1 MAKGVLLIISG
12 PSGSGKGTIVEQLV
26 SELGYCVSISATT
39 RNPRP
44 NEKDGI
50 HYFFKTKEEFEK
62 MIEKGELLEH
72 AAFCGNYYGTPK
84 KYVEEQLESGKNIIL
99 EIEVQGA
106 LQVKKKYNDAVLIFT
121 MPPTLTELR
130 RRLEF
135 RGTETKEVIDARI
148 NRAEEELE
156 FLPDYDYIVINDTVD
171 EAVKDVDCIVKA
183 ERMKCSRNPELKNKF
198 KGVVNK

>member
-62 MIEKGELLEH
+62 MIDNGELLEH

-84 KYVEEQLESGKNIIL
+84 KYVEEKLESGKNIIL